1 MSKCPPR
8 GLRSF
13 RIELPGSPYWTVVD
27 GAYEPVEVADRFLRD
42 LRLAAA
48 RAEST
53 TKAYAG
59 DVALFLNWCAETD
72 RTLEVGLRQL
82 GRFQLWLQTTPIE
95 RRGRGV
101 GNARGARRINRIL
114 VAVREL
120 AKHAVRDGAL
130 PAEVLGR
137 LYKLPP
143 SDQRPEGEAAGA
155 VHRLRVERR
164 GAPKFAT
171 REEWEALALAAVS
184 WRDRFLLVLLWYTGL
199 RIGEALGL
207 RRSDLHLIDRSTALG
222 CDVEGPHVHV
232 CRRENANGARA
243 KGRDHTVPV
252 HQHVISVYDLAL
264 AERED
269 CVAAQTSDFVF
280 VNQFQRPLGEPMK
293 PDTVED
299 LFARL
304 SRKAGLERRVT
315 PHMLRH
321 SVGTDLAAA
330 EVPIDVIAEMLGHA
344 SLRSTEIY
352 LHVTDERKRQAV
364 RRLAGSRR
372 RAL

>member
-13 RIELPGSPYWTVVD
+13 RVELSGSPYWTVVD
-27 GAYEPVEVADRFLRD
+27 GAYEPVDVADRFLRD
-42 LRLAAA
+42 LRLAGA

-59 DVALFLNWCAETD
+59 DVALFLNWCAQTD

-130 PAEVLGR
+130 PADVLSR

-171 REEWEALALAAVS
+171 REEWEAMALAAIS

-264 AERED
+264 AEREG
-269 CVAAQTSDFVF
+269 CAAAQTSDFVF

-364 RRLAGSRR
+364 QRLASRR
-372 RAL
+372 RGVA